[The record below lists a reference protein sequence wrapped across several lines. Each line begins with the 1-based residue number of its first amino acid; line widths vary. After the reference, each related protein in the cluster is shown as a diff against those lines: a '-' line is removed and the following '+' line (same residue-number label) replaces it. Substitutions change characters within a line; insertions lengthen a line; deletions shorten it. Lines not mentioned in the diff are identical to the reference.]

1 MTAVASIYGAAVCVV
16 IAVSALGCFV
26 AVRAMEAGAE

>member
-26 AVRAMEAGAE
+26 AVRAMDTGAE

>member
-1 MTAVASIYGAAVCVV
+1 MIFDASIYGAAVCVV

-26 AVRAMEAGAE
+26 AVRAMDAGAE